1 MEISEKV
8 VYLDNAATTACAPEV
23 LAVMTEALSGACG
36 NPSSHY
42 SVGYEAKEFVDTG
55 RAQVAKA
62 INAAPAEIFF
72 TGCGSEADNW
82 AVKGTAFT
90 KARQNKKH
98 LITSA
103 FEHHA
108 IMHSMASL
116 ERMGFEVT
124 YIKPTAEG
132 YIRPEDVEAAIRPDT
147 ALVSIMMANNEIGTI
162 QPIKEIAEIAHK
174 HGVWMHTDAVQAVGA
189 IPIDVQD
196 LGVDMLSMSGHKFN
210 APKGIGALYIR
221 RGILPYNLIDGGG
234 QEGRRR
240 AGTENVAGIAGI
252 GKALEMATGH
262 LEEKMAH
269 QRELRDY
276 TINRILKNIPLARL
290 NGSWENRLPGNVN
303 ISFPGLEGETIL
315 LDLDMHG
322 ICAST
327 GSACNSDSLDPSHV
341 LLSIGLPEEIGH
353 GSMRFTFGPQNT
365 MEEAEYLCQTLEEII
380 PRRRAMSCMWLQ
392 NKNTVRDFNL
402 KK

>member
-8 VYLDNAATTACAPEV
+8 VYLDNAATTACAPEA
-23 LAVMTEALSGACG
+23 LAVMVEALSGACG

-42 SVGYEAKEFVDTG
+42 SIGYEAKEFVDTG

-108 IMHSMASL
+108 IMHSMAAL

-124 YIKPTAEG
+124 YIKPTPEG

-174 HGVWMHTDAVQAVGA
+174 HGVWMHTDAVQAVGT
-189 IPIDVQD
+189 IPVDVKERPQ
-196 LGVDMLSMSGHKFN
+196 VQWPQGHGRTVLPQGHL
-210 APKGIGALYIR
+210 APEPDR
-221 RGILPYNLIDGGG
+221 RRQPGGPPPRRHRERGRYRRYG
-234 QEGRRR
+234 QGPGNGRRPPGR
-240 AGTENVAGIAGI
+240 ADGP
-252 GKALEMATGH
+252 
-262 LEEKMAH
+262 
-269 QRELRDY
+269 RE
-276 TINRILKNIPLARL
+276 
-290 NGSWENRLPGNVN
+290 
-303 ISFPGLEGETIL
+303 
-315 LDLDMHG
+315 
-322 ICAST
+322 
-327 GSACNSDSLDPSHV
+327 
-341 LLSIGLPEEIGH
+341 
-353 GSMRFTFGPQNT
+353 
-365 MEEAEYLCQTLEEII
+365 
-380 PRRRAMSCMWLQ
+380 RAA
-392 NKNTVRDFNL
+392 
-402 KK
+402 

>member
-8 VYLDNAATTACAPEV
+8 VYLDNAATTACAPEA
-23 LAVMTEALSGACG
+23 LAVMVEALSGACG

-42 SVGYEAKEFVDTG
+42 SIGYEAKEFVDTG

-108 IMHSMASL
+108 IMHSMAAL

-124 YIKPTAEG
+124 YIKPTPEG

-174 HGVWMHTDAVQAVGA
+174 HGVWMHTDAVQAIGQ
-189 IPIDVQD
+189 IP
-196 LGVDMLSMSGHKFN
+196 LSMNQLPVDYLSASAHKFHG
-210 APKGIGALYIR
+210 PKGVGFLFVRKDRDLPSYIH
-221 RGILPYNLIDGGG
+221 GGS
-234 QEGRRR
+234 QENGKR
-240 AGTENVAGIAGI
+240 AGTENVAGIVGMA
-252 GKALEMATGH
+252 KALEIAV
-262 LEEKMAH
+262 EEM
-269 QRELRDY
+269 QVVRPRIVRLRNYFVERVLRE
-276 TINRILKNIPLARL
+276 IPQGRL
-290 NGSWENRLPGNVN
+290 NGHPHKRLPGNVN
-303 ISFPGLEGETIL
+303 FSFEGIDATSLLVLLEE
-315 LDLDMHG
+315 DG
-322 ICAST
+322 ICASA
-327 GSACNSDSLDPSHV
+327 GSACNTGQTRISHV
-341 LLSIGLPEEIGH
+341 IEAIHVPKNYAPGSVRFTMGRETDRRQVDAVIASLKKNIGLLRGE
-353 GSMRFTFGPQNT
+353 
-365 MEEAEYLCQTLEEII
+365 
-380 PRRRAMSCMWLQ
+380 
-392 NKNTVRDFNL
+392 
-402 KK
+402 